1 MLTGFGLSINGKH
14 NYCGDYI
21 YSGHTVSVTISKLT
35 HGAGEPDQSVTDD
48 RFSFFPHLFDRLM
61 CGTAYLF
68 LREYLMPVRCRTLS
82 WKLFNLLLLCMSG
95 LAIVSLLISRGH
107 YLIDI
112 LLAYFV
118 TTRVFWIYHTMAYN
132 YTLRVSV

>member
-1 MLTGFGLSINGKH
+1 MS
-14 NYCGDYI
+14 
-21 YSGHTVSVTISKLT
+21 
-35 HGAGEPDQSVTDD
+35 
-48 RFSFFPHLFDRLM
+48 
-61 CGTAYLF
+61 GTAYLF

-95 LAIVSLLISRGH
+95 SAIVSLLISRGH